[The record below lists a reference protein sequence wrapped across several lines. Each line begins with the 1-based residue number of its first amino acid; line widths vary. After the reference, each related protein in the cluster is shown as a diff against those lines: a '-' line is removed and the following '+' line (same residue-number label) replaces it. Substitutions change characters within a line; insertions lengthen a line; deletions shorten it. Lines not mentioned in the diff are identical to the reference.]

1 MEVCI
6 REKDCVCV
14 YVFVCVCI
22 ACVCLSERLLK
33 NGGHILIFFLQNHST
48 VSFISFSFIQ
58 QDFFHVRIGKMNIKK
73 LCSLMYK
80 PYFFDTLKRIRNSLL
95 NFQWSHKVC
104 LILAIKVWLIA
115 KFSECLCFKQSH
127 FVYHLILFVI
137 ILLFIVW

>member
-48 VSFISFSFIQ
+48 VSFISFSFI
-58 QDFFHVRIGKMNIKK
+58 
-73 LCSLMYK
+73 
-80 PYFFDTLKRIRNSLL
+80 
-95 NFQWSHKVC
+95 
-104 LILAIKVWLIA
+104 
-115 KFSECLCFKQSH
+115 
-127 FVYHLILFVI
+127 
-137 ILLFIVW
+137 